1 MKGLITEGL
10 SKDVYH
16 FTDLNSLNSIIET
29 NTIYLSPADS
39 KTDKSCQPEGYD
51 FFLSLTTQASFEIG
65 YAGKK
70 NGTKSTTSENNDE
83 YKGVNANTQRE
94 FSKLGINPS
103 YREMPSNNGE
113 RPSDYSFKLK
123 SSNGKNNIFIKDK
136 NQSQN
141 RQAIS
146 TNSESEERIFSK
158 TRKFKNVYDFI
169 KRIDIC
175 PRYSPLCVR
184 ICFDS
189 EKLEMA
195 FKTGRV
201 DYLYQKYRNSMDPE
215 QQKRK
220 RRVNEARGRKPKLDG
235 YKGLEKHKRLFKKDD
250 WNILYSWLKPLLRY
264 KKTGIITDIETIDS
278 WFDKIYIHVN
288 KQTSN
293 LGSLI
298 LSTEKFKEK
307 YNNKDEGILSSEY
320 LKNIIQLNGEETGKD
335 GCPEVTNKKI
345 LDLLLFLYKKYGEN
359 DISLLISVLINNFKG
374 YKIKTEKG
382 KTVDFYEYLSEL
394 LKSSTFNEYYK
405 KYKSQYEKIRR
416 RLNKGEALETY
427 GVKIADKIFDILSES
442 KNRITITET
451 DIKYMVNEV
460 IDRLKNKNPHK

>member
-1 MKGLITEGL
+1 MKELITEGL

-16 FTDLNSLNSIIET
+16 FTYLDKLDSIIDS

-39 KTDKSCQPEGYD
+39 KTDKSCQPEGYG

-70 NGTKSTTSENNDE
+70 NGVKSTTSENNDE

-94 FSKLGINPS
+94 FSKLGIKPS
-103 YREMPSNNGE
+103 YREIPINNGE
-113 RPSDYSFKLK
+113 QPSDYSFKVK
-123 SSNGKNNIFIKDK
+123 SSNGKNDIYIKDK

-146 TNSESEERIFSK
+146 TNSETEERIFSK
-158 TRKFKNVYDFI
+158 TRKFENVYDFI

-220 RRVNEARGRKPKLDG
+220 KELDEGRGRKPKLDG
-235 YKGLEKHKRLFKKDD
+235 YKGLEKHKRLFKKSD
-250 WNILYSWLKPLLRY
+250 WDILYSWLKPLLRH
-264 KKTGIITDIETIDS
+264 KKTGKVTDTETSDS

-288 KQTSN
+288 KHTSN

-298 LSTEKFKEK
+298 LNTERFKEK
-307 YNNKDEGILSSEY
+307 YDNKDEGVLSSDY
-320 LKNIIQLNGEETGKD
+320 LKKLIKLNGKEIDKENY
-335 GCPEVTNKKI
+335 PEVQDTKM
-345 LDLLLFLYKKYGEN
+345 LELLLFLYKKYGEN
-359 DISLLISVLINNFKG
+359 NINVLINIFKG
-374 YKIKTEKG
+374 DKIKNEQG
-382 KTVDFYEYLSEL
+382 KTVDFYKYLCNL
-394 LKSSTFNEYYK
+394 LKTPAFKEYFN
-405 KYKSQYEKIRR
+405 KYKGQYENIRR
-416 RLNKGEALETY
+416 RLNKRKALDTY
-427 GVKIADKIFDILSES
+427 GLKIADKILNMLSES
-442 KNRITITET
+442 ENKISITET